1 MTDGMPDEQMGRT
14 DIIIDASKEMER
26 EQKLPISLIQVGFN
40 PKVNR
45 FLKVTR
51 LAQENWGE
59 F

>member
-1 MTDGMPDEQMGRT
+1 MGIS
-14 DIIIDASKEMER
+14 DVIIDASKEMKRDE
-26 EQKLPISLIQVGFN
+26 EQPISLIQVGSN

-51 LAQENWGE
+51 LTQGDWSE